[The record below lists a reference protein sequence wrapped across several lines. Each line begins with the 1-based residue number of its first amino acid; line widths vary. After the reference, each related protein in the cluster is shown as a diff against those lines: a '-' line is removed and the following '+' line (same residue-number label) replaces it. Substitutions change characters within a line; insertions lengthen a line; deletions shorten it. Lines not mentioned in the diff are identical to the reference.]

1 MKITRLYWEHPC
13 GNTDTYFNGVVSWER
28 AVNLAKQLQAC
39 SASSLVR
46 IWRSEAAIVAGTLDP
61 ASDRRRVFTFADTP
75 IDEPVDFSTYKTGS
89 DGFGITVY
97 MQLFIRDTKGDN
109 HFLTVPNPLRML
121 DGDSSQVWFLLD
133 GVKNAYLQGLDVK
146 EGYSRKSGSWRFLY
160 PNFERRM
167 LDDYRKE
174 HPGTI

>member
-1 MKITRLYWEHPC
+1 MKITRLFFESAG
-13 GNTDTYFNGVVSWER
+13 GNTDTYINGLVSWER
-28 AVNLAKQLQAC
+28 AVNLAKQIQAC
-39 SASSLVR
+39 SALDLVR
-46 IWRSEAAIVAGTLDP
+46 IWRSEAATVAGTLDP
-61 ASDRRRVFTFADTP
+61 ASDRRRVFTFTDTP
-75 IDEPVDFSTYKTGS
+75 QEENVNFSAYKTGS
-89 DGFGITVY
+89 DGFGVGVY
-97 MQLFIRDTKGDN
+97 LQLFIRDVKGDN

-121 DGDSSQVWFLLD
+121 DGDSSQVWFLLN
-133 GVKNAYLQGLDVK
+133 GVKNAYLQGLDIK